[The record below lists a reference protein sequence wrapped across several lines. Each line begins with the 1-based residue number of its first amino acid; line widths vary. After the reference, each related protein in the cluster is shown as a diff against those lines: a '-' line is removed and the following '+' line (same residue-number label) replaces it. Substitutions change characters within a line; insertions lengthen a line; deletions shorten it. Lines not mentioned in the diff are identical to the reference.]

1 LLDVFLIDGKLLS
14 SSIDSLLDDFFG
26 LLGCLLSVEMNHNKT
41 TYAKVSQVFTNDGT
55 GRRHEDGRGLAKHHH
70 DNFN

>member
-1 LLDVFLIDGKLLS
+1 
-14 SSIDSLLDDFFG
+14 
-26 LLGCLLSVEMNHNKT
+26 MNHNKT